1 MLDDLTIETMKQRF
15 ISLLKTTNRNGID
28 NVINFLEQSD
38 FFYAPA
44 SSLFHGNYKGGL
56 LEHSLNVLDVSLKL
70 YEDFKELTPEK
81 MQNTTKE
88 SVIIAAL
95 LHDICKTYFYVPKLK
110 SRKNENDEWEQY
122 IGYDINDQ
130 LPLWHGAK
138 SVIMLQMIGFELN
151 VEEMCAIQWH
161 MGAWNNGYTES
172 STKKSMGDAY
182 TKYPLCLIIH
192 CADSMATFIIEEKNK
207 K

>member
-1 MLDDLTIETMKQRF
+1 MIDDITLDTMKQEFLNKIKGVKRF
-15 ISLLKTTNRNGID
+15 GID
-28 NVINFLEQSD
+28 KVINFLETSD

-44 SSLFHGNYKGGL
+44 SSLYHGNYKGGL
-56 LEHSLNVLDVSLKL
+56 LEHSLNVLKIALKM
-70 YEDFKELTPEK
+70 YEDFKELSPSK
-81 MQNTTKE
+81 MENITE
-88 SVIIAAL
+88 DNVIISAL
-95 LHDICKTYFYVPKLK
+95 LHDICKTYFYNPKIK

-122 IGYDINDQ
+122 VGYEINDQ

-138 SVIMLQMIGFELN
+138 SVILLQMIGLELT

-182 TKYPLCLIIH
+182 SRYPLCLIIH
-192 CADSMATFIIEEKNK
+192 CADSMATFILEEK
-207 K
+207 

>member
-130 LPLWHGAK
+130 LPLWNLT
-138 SVIMLQMIGFELN
+138 SVCAEAWIRMPVLSPESRLQRQEAVHPGI
-151 VEEMCAIQWH
+151 VHQ
-161 MGAWNNGYTES
+161 
-172 STKKSMGDAY
+172 K
-182 TKYPLCLIIH
+182 
-192 CADSMATFIIEEKNK
+192 
-207 K
+207 